1 MSKDIIKK
9 LLYDIK
15 NGTSHS
21 VDYLLSNDVE
31 STLSE
36 KGIRIRQIISPA
48 LRRFYLTQ
56 TKYKLI
62 REPISGKIVNE
73 GKIFVINHRQADDIV
88 LGANA
93 TKEHAYILFGNKD
106 LVLETPF
113 GLGLW
118 ANGVIVVD
126 RDNKESRHA
135 AYKKLK
141 YVLEHGGNVI
151 IFAEGYWNLD
161 DDGITDGIHGSD
173 DHNSEC
179 WLIQDIN
186 IGAIRL
192 AKETGCPIIPT
203 VLHYDEVGKYKCY
216 SKKGKLIY
224 VSKTD
229 DIFDKKDEVVDTMN
243 AMYYNLMDKYS
254 HYDRD
259 ELESNG
265 LTLREQWEALKEELI
280 AACSIQRVN
289 YKLDLL
295 DEKRIGKAKVSNSVV
310 TNKEAFEHL
319 DRIDINSSNAYL
331 LSKRLSGR
339 KR

>member
-9 LLYDIK
+9 IVYDIK

-31 STLSE
+31 STLS
-36 KGIRIRQIISPA
+36 KRGIKIRQIISPA

-56 TKYKLI
+56 TEYKLV
-62 REPISGKIVNE
+62 REPIGRKVDSK

-106 LVLETPF
+106 LVLETPS

-126 RDNKESRHA
+126 RNDKESRKS
-135 AYKKLK
+135 AYNKLK

-161 DDGITDGIHGSD
+161 DDGITDGIHDSD
-173 DHNSEC
+173 DHNSES

-203 VLHYDEVGKYKCY
+203 VLHYDEVGENKCY
-216 SKKGKLIY
+216 SNKGNPIY

-229 DIFDKKDEVVDTMN
+229 DIFKKKDEVMDAMN
-243 AMYYNLMDKYS
+243 TMYYNLMDKYS

-259 ELESNG
+259 ELESND
-265 LTLREQWEALKEELI
+265 LTLREQWILLKKKLI
-280 AACSIQRVN
+280 AACSIPRVN

-295 DEKRIGKAKVSNSVV
+295 DEKRIGKAKVSNPVV
-310 TNKEAFEHL
+310 TNEEAFEHL
-319 DRIDINSSNAYL
+319 EEIEINASNAYL